1 MATANEKLTDPK
13 PSITRIF
20 RWKQGALGQ
29 ATDDFLSR
37 EEPLEIRVKGES
49 VAVTMRTPG
58 HDEEL
63 ALGFL
68 LSEGVIAGPGDVLEV
83 APCQQGEAALL
94 GNVLNVF
101 LAPNVELD
109 LAKLRRNVYA
119 SSSCGLCG
127 KASIESVHGH
137 FAPLVKLEPFVA
149 AEILLELPDKLR
161 AEQETFDKTG
171 GLHAAGL
178 EAWMGNA
185 AGVPELQEDDAA
197 LGMNRIGDFAPS
209 SNLLAR
215 IDARRSGI
223 PSSGLNDRRCFGDN
237 QATLRG
243 ALLIVFEVQ
252 QMRRVILLR
261 GSHPGQ
267 RSHDDA
273 VAELIRPDFQGRE
286 KRGGHHGSSGV
297 CIKGFDALSQLAFF
311 LFISRAHGRPTLR

>member
-1 MATANEKLTDPK
+1 MSTANEKLTDPK
-13 PSITRIF
+13 TSITRIF
-20 RWKQGALGQ
+20 RWKQGVPGQ
-29 ATDDFLSR
+29 AADDFLSR

-68 LSEGVIAGPGDVLEV
+68 LSEGVIAGLGDVLEV

-101 LAPNVELD
+101 LAPSVELD

-137 FAPLVKLEPFVA
+137 FAPLAKLEPFVA

-178 EAWMGNA
+178 FDAEGKLLTMREDVGRHNA
-185 AGVPELQEDDAA
+185 VDKA
-197 LGMNRIGDFAPS
+197 LGRSMLDRNLPLDDRVLMVSGRASFEILQKSLAGRVPVICAVSAPS
-209 SNLLAR
+209 SLAVEF
-215 IDARRSGI
+215 ARESGQTLV
-223 PSSGLNDRRCFGDN
+223 GF
-237 QATLRG
+237 LRG
-243 ALLIVFEVQ
+243 DTFNVY
-252 QMRRVILLR
+252 
-261 GSHPGQ
+261 SHPERINGLG
-267 RSHDDA
+267 D
-273 VAELIRPDFQGRE
+273 
-286 KRGGHHGSSGV
+286 
-297 CIKGFDALSQLAFF
+297 
-311 LFISRAHGRPTLR
+311 